1 MSFETKVQELGL
13 TIPTPAKPLAAYV
26 PAVRTGNQVF
36 VSGQLPS
43 KDGQLLYKGLLGRDV
58 TVEQGYEAARACAI
72 NCLGAV
78 KALVGSLDNIVRI
91 VKVTGFVAAT
101 PEFTDHP
108 KVVNGASELMQ
119 QVFGEQGAHA
129 RAAVGMASLPLGV
142 PVEVEMIVE
151 VK

>member
-1 MSFETKVQELGL
+1 MSFEAKVQELGL
-13 TIPTPAKPLAAYV
+13 TIPTPAKPLAAYI
-26 PAVRTGNQVF
+26 PAIKSGNLVF

-43 KDGQLLYKGLLGRDV
+43 QNGQILYKGLLGKDV

-78 KALVGSLDNIVRI
+78 KALVGSLDNIEQI
-91 VKVTGFVAAT
+91 VKVTGFVAGTAD
-101 PEFTDHP
+101 FIDHP

-119 QVFGEQGAHA
+119 QIFGDKGAHA
-129 RAAVGMASLPLGV
+129 RAAVGMSNLPLGV
-142 PVEVEMIVE
+142 PVEVEMIVQ

>member
-1 MSFETKVQELGL
+1 MSFEAKIQELGL

-43 KDGQLLYKGLLGRDV
+43 KDGQLLYKGLLGREV
-58 TVEQGYEAARACAI
+58 NAEQGYEAARACAI

-101 PEFTDHP
+101 PDFTDHP

-142 PVEVEMIVE
+142 SVEVEMIVE

>member
-1 MSFETKVQELGL
+1 MSFEVKVQELGI

-26 PAVRTGNQVF
+26 PAVQTGNLVF

-43 KDGQLLYKGLLGRDV
+43 KDGQMLHKGLLGREV
-58 TVEQGYEAARACAI
+58 NVEQGYEAARACAI

-78 KALVGSLDNIVRI
+78 KSLVGSLDNIVQI
-91 VKVTGFVAAT
+91 VKVTGFVAAL
-101 PEFTDHP
+101 PDFTDHP

-119 QVFGEQGAHA
+119 QIFGEHGTHA

>member
-1 MSFETKVQELGL
+1 MSFEAKVQELGI
-13 TIPTPAKPLAAYV
+13 TIPSPAKPLAAYV
-26 PAVRTGNQVF
+26 PAVKSGNLVF

-43 KDGQLLYKGLLGRDV
+43 KDGQMLHKGLLGREV
-58 TVEQGYEAARACAI
+58 NVEQGYESARACAI

-78 KALVGSLDNIVRI
+78 KSLVGSLDNIVRI
-91 VKVTGFVAAT
+91 VKVTGFVAAV
-101 PEFTDHP
+101 PDFTDHP

-119 QVFGEQGAHA
+119 QIFGEHGVHA

>member
-1 MSFETKVQELGL
+1 MSFEAKVQELGL

-26 PAVRTGNQVF
+26 PAVRTGNLVF

-43 KDGQLLYKGLLGRDV
+43 RDGQLLYKGLLGRDV
-58 TVEQGYEAARACAI
+58 TAEQGYEAARACAI

-78 KALVGSLDNIVRI
+78 KALVGSLDNIMRI

>member
-1 MSFETKVQELGL
+1 MSFEARVQELGL
-13 TIPTPAKPLAAYV
+13 TIPTPAAPLAAYV
-26 PAVRTGNQVF
+26 PAVQSGKQVF

-43 KDGQLLYKGLLGRDV
+43 KDGQLLHKGLLGREISV
-58 TVEQGYEAARACAI
+58 GQGYEAARACAL

-78 KALVGSLDNIVRI
+78 KALVGSLDNVVRV

-101 PEFTDHP
+101 EDFTDHP

-119 QVFGEQGAHA
+119 QIFGQQGAHA